1 MRAKT
6 QQPKSQQPKSPEPTA
21 KEPTAKEPKA
31 NSQRANS
38 QQPKSPKPTA
48 KEPTAK
54 EPKSQQP
61 KSPKPTAK
69 EPTAKE
75 PKSQR
80 HRMEMKE
87 LELLRRGA
95 DIALSIYGGID
106 EKKYKMGNEYYT
118 LIARVGRKHF
128 FRDTTLEQ
136 RRRIVHLCG
145 IKDIFSR
152 KLHLVFDGEYYDDP
166 RLVMRNLWAVQG
178 ERLHYVQML
187 GARES
192 DVVRVVKRA
201 VKADTK
207 ALVRRLTRKEN
218 ALVLQFEA
226 LPLMVA
232 WTTTS
237 EQFMHRFFVQ
247 GLRDKKA
254 VIYPYLDYPTAAN
267 GNELFSEMMEWLDV
281 KVLVDKAADAAF
293 KEEEERRLA
302 VAMAMHHR
310 LGGLC
315 GLGKLPDSLMPAL
328 FLVR

>member
-1 MRAKT
+1 
-6 QQPKSQQPKSPEPTA
+6 
-21 KEPTAKEPKA
+21 
-31 NSQRANS
+31 
-38 QQPKSPKPTA
+38 
-48 KEPTAK
+48 
-54 EPKSQQP
+54 
-61 KSPKPTAK
+61 
-69 EPTAKE
+69 
-75 PKSQR
+75 
-80 HRMEMKE
+80 MKE

-118 LIARVGRKHF
+118 LIASVGRKHF

-136 RRRIVHLCG
+136 RRRVVHFCG
-145 IKDIFSR
+145 IKDLFSR
-152 KLHLVFDGEYYDDP
+152 KLHIVFDGERYDDP
-166 RLVMRNLWAVQG
+166 RLVMHNLWAVED
-178 ERLHYVQML
+178 ERLHYAQML

-192 DVVRVVKRA
+192 DVVRAVKRA
-201 VKADTK
+201 VKEDTK

-226 LPLMVA
+226 LPPIVA

-237 EQFMHRFFVQ
+237 EEFMHRFFVQ

-254 VIYPYLDYPTAAN
+254 VIYPYFDYPAN

-281 KVLVDKAADAAF
+281 KLLVDKAADAAF

-302 VAMAMHHR
+302 VAMSMHHR
-310 LGGLC
+310 LGSAC
-315 GLGKLPDSLMPAL
+315 ALGKLPASLMPDF